1 MKLLAQGLQTQ
12 VRTSERK
19 HPRHR
24 EGNRLRSGDGHRG
37 SRGVQRRTRAG
48 GAAAKGRG
56 LGGSPGVR
64 RTTFVWG
71 GAGRAKSLPTPH
83 TLRTHTHI
91 HAQTRRRGTAERPG
105 ARAGDEPGSRRHRYG
120 HPAAG
125 RQNLGSVALRPPRI
139 LRAQLRL
146 GALAV
151 RAGRGRAASRGAAG
165 AEGRTRVVAACSR
178 EPEPLGPGRGGG
190 GRGQRS
196 PLQTEVP
203 FPPARRLCGWDGG
216 APGTFGVWGEG
227 TLRSRAPNRAGFWRV
242 TGVFP
247 GMCPALDP

>member
-1 MKLLAQGLQTQ
+1 MKLLAQGFQTQ

-19 HPRHR
+19 RPRHR
-24 EGNRLRSGDGHRG
+24 GGNRLRSGDGHRG
-37 SRGVQRRTRAG
+37 PRGVQRGATGG

-64 RTTFVWG
+64 GATFVWG

-83 TLRTHTHI
+83 THTHI
-91 HAQTRRRGTAERPG
+91 RAQTRRRGSVERPG
-105 ARAGDEPGSRRHRYG
+105 ARAGDEPGSRRPHYG

-165 AEGRTRVVAACSR
+165 AEGRTRAVPACSE
-178 EPEPLGPGRGGG
+178 EPEPLGSGR
-190 GRGQRS
+190 
-196 PLQTEVP
+196 
-203 FPPARRLCGWDGG
+203 
-216 APGTFGVWGEG
+216 
-227 TLRSRAPNRAGFWRV
+227 
-242 TGVFP
+242 
-247 GMCPALDP
+247 